1 MYLRV
6 RITKWPC
13 SMTTSHFNTVPVVG
27 AGADLESCGNAFM
40 LYETASVQVTHLLD
54 YESVSRLPKCRA
66 FVAWSTETAN
76 NSACHRDLG
85 INGLVHD
92 AWSAERSM
100 AFACQE
106 PGPQRPRTQWPLP
119 FVVHFRGI
127 LGLVYEREGEMQSTY
142 AIDSP
147 LAGVAAALV
156 TRCLA

>member
-6 RITKWPC
+6 RLTKWPC
-13 SMTTSHFNTVPVVG
+13 SMTTSHFKLCLLWEQARTLSHVAARLV
-27 AGADLESCGNAFM
+27 

-127 LGLVYEREGEMQSTY
+127 LGLNHELGGSAVK
-142 AIDSP
+142 A
-147 LAGVAAALV
+147 
-156 TRCLA
+156 RCRARMRLIAR

>member
-1 MYLRV
+1 MEAEVL
-6 RITKWPC
+6 
-13 SMTTSHFNTVPVVG
+13 
-27 AGADLESCGNAFM
+27 
-40 LYETASVQVTHLLD
+40 LYS
-54 YESVSRLPKCRA
+54 
-66 FVAWSTETAN
+66 AWSTETAN